1 VNKTRLWL
9 GKKQKTDW
17 RTHWGVKD
25 SHWGKE
31 FQRKINPLERHK
43 LTPGEKQKEVPLGK
57 HKNNEVLPV

>member
-31 FQRKINPLERHK
+31 NSNRRINPLERHK
-43 LTPGEKQKEVPLGK
+43 LTPGEKQQEKL
-57 HKNNEVLPV
+57 H